1 MRLAMPERPLLI
13 ATYAAGASLAAATLV
28 YVFGPTFFLDGDSS
42 NSSTSTRRKGVVGL
56 SNPANDCFINSVLQ
70 ALAGLGDLRTY
81 LIRELHRR
89 KLDGPDIY
97 VPGPEVD
104 EYGRRLDQRKLEGL
118 QCGHVTQAL
127 KQVLD
132 SLNERPIYKKT
143 ISALGFVVALEDA
156 FRTRISRQ
164 QQDAQ
169 EFLQVVAER
178 LSDEYHAGRKA
189 RLRARQS
196 HVEDDSIVLVPPQ
209 DFVTDGDEGARKCS
223 DLTSR
228 SITSPA
234 SDVQKT
240 EDVVLSNSGEEDGFP
255 LEGKMISQIEC
266 QACHFKTK
274 ANSTTFVTLT
284 LHVPQQSSTTLSNCF
299 DSLLKTEYIDD
310 YKCDRCRLEH
320 ALDVRLDDLSRAA
333 STTSRANIENDIN
346 KIRTAIDDDPEK
358 PPEGVVLPDTKLAPR
373 RRIAKHMKITLFPK
387 IMAIH
392 LSRSIFDPRSASTKN
407 AAKVSFPEKLPLGG
421 ILDRRQYKLLGV
433 VTHRGSHNS
442 GHYETFRRQN
452 LYPPYSTPTVVR
464 PNGAYSTPT
473 ASSAASSPQIPV
485 SSPNPRSSTATPDLP
500 DLRPSSAISS
510 THSTSSSSLSST
522 RPSTASNGPTSHAS
536 VTSGPRPVSQATLKT
551 TSSKVANSLNEASRF
566 RRKRKPNDRW
576 WRISDE
582 KIKECRTNDV
592 LNMQKEVYLL
602 FYELDKDFDGEQEV
616 HRVST

>member
-1 MRLAMPERPLLI
+1 MCPAMPERPLII

-89 KLDGPDIY
+89 RLDGLDIY
-97 VPGPEVD
+97 VPGIEVD

-132 SLNERPIYKKT
+132 GLNERPIYKKT
-143 ISALGFVVALEDA
+143 ISAVGFLVALEDA

-189 RLRARQS
+189 RLRARQALI
-196 HVEDDSIVLVPPQ
+196 EDDPVVLVPPQ
-209 DFVTDGDEGARKCS
+209 DLLNDAEGATPCL
-223 DLTSR
+223 DLPTGS
-228 SITSPA
+228 TTVPA
-234 SDVQKT
+234 SEGRKVDDTKV
-240 EDVVLSNSGEEDGFP
+240 ENAGEEDGFP

-320 ALDVRLDDLSRAA
+320 ALDVRLDQLTRAA
-333 STTSRANIENDIN
+333 STTSRANLENDIH
-346 KIRTAIDDDPEK
+346 KIRSAIKDDPEK
-358 PPEGVVLPDTKLAPR
+358 VPEGVDLPDIKLAPMR
-373 RRIAKHMKITLFPK
+373 QIAKHMKITSFPK

-392 LSRSIFDPRSASTKN
+392 LSRSIFDPQSASTKN
-407 AAKVSFPEKLPLGG
+407 AAKVSFPEQLPLGG
-421 ILDRRQYKLLGV
+421 LLDRRQYKLLGV

-452 LYPPYSTPTVVR
+452 LYPPYSTPNIVR

-473 ASSAASSPQIPV
+473 ASSEASSPQIPV
-485 SSPNPRSSTATPDLP
+485 SSTNPRSSTATPDIPELQ
-500 DLRPSSAISS
+500 PSSSISS
-510 THSTSSSSLSST
+510 SHSISSSSLSST
-522 RPSTASNGPTSHAS
+522 RPSTSSNGPTAQPRAS
-536 VTSGPRPVSQATLKT
+536 SVARPVAQAPVKT
-551 TSSKVANSLNEASRF
+551 TSSKVASSLSEASRF
-566 RRKRKPNDRW
+566 GRKKKPNNRW

-582 KIKECRTNDV
+582 KIKECRTSDV
-592 LNMQKEVYLL
+592 LSMQREVYLL
-602 FYELDKDFDGEQEV
+602 FYELDKDLSGEQEV
-616 HRVST
+616 HRLSP

>member
-1 MRLAMPERPLLI
+1 M
-13 ATYAAGASLAAATLV
+13 
-28 YVFGPTFFLDGDSS
+28 
-42 NSSTSTRRKGVVGL
+42 VGL

-89 KLDGPDIY
+89 KLDGPDVY
-97 VPGPEVD
+97 VPDTGLD
-104 EYGRRLDQRKLEGL
+104 ESGRPVDQRKLEGL

-143 ISALGFVVALEDA
+143 ISASGFIVALEDA

-196 HVEDDSIVLVPPQ
+196 LAEDGSIVIVPPQ
-209 DFVTDGDEGARKCS
+209 GMVNDTEGDPPLADPSGSSMLSAVSEGAKAEGVELTGS
-223 DLTSR
+223 D
-228 SITSPA
+228 
-234 SDVQKT
+234 
-240 EDVVLSNSGEEDGFP
+240 EEDGFP
-255 LEGKMISQIEC
+255 LEGTLISQIEC
-266 QACHFKTK
+266 QTCHFKTK

-284 LHVPQQSSTTLSNCF
+284 LHVPQQNFTTLSSCF

-320 ALDVRLDDLSRAA
+320 ALDVRLKELARATPKSSRVKIESDVDLIRMA
-333 STTSRANIENDIN
+333 IN
-346 KIRTAIDDDPEK
+346 DDPEK
-358 PPEGVVLPDTKLAPR
+358 PPEGLNLPDIKLAPE
-373 RRIAKHMKITLFPK
+373 RRIAKHMKITSFPSV
-387 IMAIH
+387 MAIH

-407 AAKVSFPEKLPLGG
+407 AAKVHFPEQLPLGG
-421 ILDRRQYKLLGV
+421 ILDRRRYKLLGV

-452 LYPPYSTPTVVR
+452 LYPPYSTPHVIK
-464 PNGAYSTPT
+464 PNGVFATPT
-473 ASSAASSPQIPV
+473 SSSAAPSPQIPV
-485 SSPNPRSSTATPDLP
+485 LSPVPRSSAVTPDLP
-500 DLRPSSAISS
+500 ELRPSSTISS
-510 THSTSSSSLSST
+510 AHSISSSSMSST
-522 RPSTASNGPTSHAS
+522 RPSTASNRPTSQRS
-536 VTSGPRPVSQATLKT
+536 VQSPAREISQAPSKT
-551 TSSKVANSLNEASRF
+551 TSSRIASSVSEASRF
-566 RRKRKPNDRW
+566 SRKKKANDRW

-582 KIKECRTNDV
+582 KIKECKTNDV
-592 LNMQKEVYLL
+592 LSMQKEVYLL
-602 FYELDKDFDGEQEV
+602 FYELDRDFSGNQEV
-616 HRVST
+616 HRDST

>member
-1 MRLAMPERPLLI
+1 MPERPLVI

-28 YVFGPTFFLDGDSS
+28 YVFGPTFFLDGESS

-97 VPGPEVD
+97 VPGSEFD

-132 SLNERPIYKKT
+132 GLNERPIYKKT
-143 ISALGFVVALEDA
+143 ISAVGFVVALEDA

-189 RLRARQS
+189 RLRARQALI
-196 HVEDDSIVLVPPQ
+196 EGDSVVLVPPQ
-209 DFVTDGDEGARKCS
+209 DLLNDVEEGATHCS
-223 DLTSR
+223 DLSSR
-228 SITSPA
+228 SITVPA
-234 SDVQKT
+234 SEGRKVDGA
-240 EDVVLSNSGEEDGFP
+240 ELENSGEEDGFP

-274 ANSTTFVTLT
+274 ANSSTFVTLT

-320 ALDVRLDDLSRAA
+320 ALDVRLDQLTRAA
-333 STTSRANIENDIN
+333 STASRANLGNDIN
-346 KIRTAIDDDPEK
+346 KIQSAIKDDPEK
-358 PPEGVVLPDTKLAPR
+358 PPEGVDLPDIKLAPK
-373 RRIAKHMKITLFPK
+373 RRIAKHMEITSFPK

-392 LSRSIFDPRSASTKN
+392 LSRSIFDPQSASTKN
-407 AAKVSFPEKLPLGG
+407 AAKVSFPEQLPLGG
-421 ILDRRQYKLLGV
+421 LLDRRQYKLLGV

-452 LYPPYSTPTVVR
+452 LYPPYSTPNVVR
-464 PNGAYSTPT
+464 PTGAYSTPT

-485 SSPNPRSSTATPDLP
+485 SSPNPRSSTATPELP
-500 DLRPSSAISS
+500 ELRPSSSISS
-510 THSTSSSSLSST
+510 SHSISSSSLSST
-522 RPSTASNGPTSHAS
+522 RPSTSSNGHTSQPRAS
-536 VTSGPRPVSQATLKT
+536 SAARPASQAPVKT
-551 TSSKVANSLNEASRF
+551 TSSKVASSLSEASRF
-566 RRKRKPNDRW
+566 GRKKKPNDRW

-582 KIKECRTNDV
+582 KIKECRTSDV
-592 LNMQKEVYLL
+592 LSMQREVYLL
-602 FYELDKDFDGEQEV
+602 FYELDKDSSGDHEV
-616 HRVST
+616 HRLSP

>member
-89 KLDGPDIY
+89 KLDGPDMY
-97 VPGPEVD
+97 VPRPEVD
-104 EYGRRLDQRKLEGL
+104 GYGRRLDQRKLEGL

-189 RLRARQS
+189 RLRALQS

-209 DFVTDGDEGARKCS
+209 DFVTDGEEGATKCS
-223 DLTSR
+223 DLTNW
-228 SITSPA
+228 SITSLA
-234 SDVQKT
+234 SEGQEA
-240 EDVVLSNSGEEDGFP
+240 EDVGLSNSGEEDGFP

-320 ALDVRLDDLSRAA
+320 ALDVRLDHLARAA

-407 AAKVSFPEKLPLGG
+407 AAKVSFPETLPLGG

-464 PNGAYSTPT
+464 PNGAYCTPT

-500 DLRPSSAISS
+500 ELRPSSTISS
-510 THSTSSSSLSST
+510 SHSISSSSLSST

-536 VTSGPRPVSQATLKT
+536 VTSAARPVSQATLKKR
-551 TSSKVANSLNEASRF
+551 SSKVSNNLNEVSRF
-566 RRKRKPNDRW
+566 GRKKKPNDRW

-582 KIKECRTNDV
+582 KIKECRTSDV
-592 LNMQKEVYLL
+592 LSMQKEVYLL
-602 FYELDKDFDGEQEV
+602 FYELDKDSGGEQEV